1 VIDDNSSP
9 SVREAAERSDVPLAE
24 GEAAHLAHPDEVGH
38 LTDKVDTAPARR
50 CVATSKSGRSCTN
63 LAAYA
68 DQRCLF
74 HSFDPTA
81 VAAKTAGRSKG
92 GAMPRRTTV
101 AGLGL
106 PDPEVA
112 GITVGDSAGQL
123 AVLDAVV
130 RSLATGK
137 VSAHTATAIIQ
148 AVRAANQILATDQS
162 AAIAELER
170 RIAALVVEAP
180 RGRR

>member
-1 VIDDNSSP
+1 MCV
-9 SVREAAERSDVPLAE
+9 EADIGGTSDSDRRWAPRSKTARALS
-24 GEAAHLAHPDEVGH
+24 
-38 LTDKVDTAPARR
+38 DKVEAEAARR
-50 CVATSKSGRSCTN
+50 CVAISKSGRSCTN
-63 LAAYA
+63 LAAYT

-74 HSFDPTA
+74 HSSDPVA
-81 VAAKTAGRSKG
+81 VAAKAAGRAKG
-92 GAMPRRTTV
+92 GAVPRRTTV
-101 AGLGL
+101 VALGV
-106 PDPEVA
+106 PNSEMD
-112 GITVGDSAGQL
+112 GITVADGAGQL

-130 RSLATGK
+130 KSLATGK

-170 RIAALVVEAP
+170 RIEALVVEAP